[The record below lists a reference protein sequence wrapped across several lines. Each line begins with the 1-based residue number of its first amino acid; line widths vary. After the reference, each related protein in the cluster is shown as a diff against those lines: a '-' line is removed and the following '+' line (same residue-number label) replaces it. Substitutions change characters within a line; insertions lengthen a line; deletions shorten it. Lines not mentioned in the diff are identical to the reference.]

1 LIFKFFI
8 DVKSNIKINTDRIYF
23 ILFCQNIQRKNF
35 PTIYLLKTLSNILTS
50 HTIKKITNLDSN
62 GIIFFQPS
70 FIFKMYT
77 YFTRIYIDKQ
87 IWNLIEFINTYDEL
101 NQKFFLE
108 LSEDYQNQAKKINS
122 QSKNS
127 NLSDHSEVINLDL

>member
-1 LIFKFFI
+1 
-8 DVKSNIKINTDRIYF
+8 
-23 ILFCQNIQRKNF
+23 
-35 PTIYLLKTLSNILTS
+35 
-50 HTIKKITNLDSN
+50 
-62 GIIFFQPS
+62 
-70 FIFKMYT
+70 MYT